1 MSDTIATMISEL
13 DAKNTKERKKQDA
26 KLKALTKH
34 LKIKVVKEKDE
45 YVVKEKS

>member
-1 MSDTIATMISEL
+1 MSDTIATMIAEL

-26 KLKALTKH
+26 KLNALTKH
-34 LKIKVVKEKDE
+34 LKVKLVRKKDE